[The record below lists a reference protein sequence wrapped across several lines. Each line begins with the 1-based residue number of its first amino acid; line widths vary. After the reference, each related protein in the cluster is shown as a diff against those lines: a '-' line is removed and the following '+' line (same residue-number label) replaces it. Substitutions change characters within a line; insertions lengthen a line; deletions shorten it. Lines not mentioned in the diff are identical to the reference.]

1 MTLSK
6 WKAFYSTQDFEQE
19 KFFLTFFRIAVSFI
33 ALVDILALG
42 VDFPLLFS
50 KDETFIPRELMYFFS
65 EYRDSFEWI
74 NHYLSLYGMVDFF
87 YGNIKIIYVTMLI
100 LMMVGFLTRFVTSIA
115 LILQLLIFKSFNE
128 LNYGY
133 DQFLTMSLFYCVWFP
148 VGRYFSI
155 DSRIFSFTPRGYAFN
170 YIRIIQIHLCIVYF
184 FAGIAKAL
192 DPEWWNGM
200 SLWRSISSVYNDY
213 FKIPPYIL
221 LVVGIGTV
229 LLETLYS
236 IFIWID
242 KTRYLI
248 LSLCVLMHL
257 GIAYILGLYSFSALL
272 IVWNIAGFY
281 RLQPNEIKI

>member
-1 MTLSK
+1 
-6 WKAFYSTQDFEQE
+6 
-19 KFFLTFFRIAVSFI
+19 
-33 ALVDILALG
+33 
-42 VDFPLLFS
+42 
-50 KDETFIPRELMYFFS
+50 MYFFS

-155 DSRIFSFTPRGYAFN
+155 DSRIFNFTPRGYAFN